1 MTQIKNLK
9 NEFHK
14 KLKIKIQ
21 LPSNEKRDRILPRAE
36 KIPGRLIVPILKGNI
51 TNRVK
56 YPSDPKFPGKTQIGN
71 HMGLCENLLD

>member
-1 MTQIKNLK
+1 MTQIKKLK
-9 NEFHK
+9 NEFPK

-21 LPSNEKRDRILPRAE
+21 LPSIEKGDRIPPRAE

-56 YPSDPKFPGKTQIGN
+56 YPSDPKFPGKNSNWKPYGF
-71 HMGLCENLLD
+71 M